1 MTLSDLKGVY
11 TGENDSMYV
20 KDSNGFIYQVNSV
33 NGDIITV
40 IADDGKKIDFNLSD
54 VELII

>member
-1 MTLSDLKGVY
+1 MTLSDLEGVY
-11 TGENDSMYV
+11 TSENGSMYV